1 MQTVL
6 HFLAGV
12 SIGIIIFQSA
22 FVAPTVFKQLKD
34 GAGGPFLRA
43 LFPKFFLALSVLGLA
58 LALSAGLSNDLPVA
72 IAGLLAM
79 VCGATAYLIIP
90 ATNRAKDR
98 GYKSAF
104 RRLHTASV
112 LLMLVIAAA
121 NIYALF

>member
-1 MQTVL
+1 MQTL
-6 HFLAGV
+6 LNFLAGV

-22 FVAPTVFKQLKD
+22 FVAPTVFQQLKD

-79 VCGATAYLIIP
+79 VSGATAYLIIP

-98 GYKSAF
+98 GQKNAF

-112 LLMLVIAAA
+112 LLMLMIAAA

>member
-22 FVAPTVFKQLKD
+22 FVAPMVFKQLKD
-34 GAGGPFLRA
+34 GARRTFLRA
-43 LFPKFFLALSVLGLA
+43 FSTILSGA
-58 LALSAGLSNDLPVA
+58 IRAGSRARAQRWDCQMTCLSQL
-72 IAGLLAM
+72 AGLLAM
-79 VCGATAYLIIP
+79 VSGATAYLIIP

-121 NIYALF
+121 NISLLF